1 MIVMSY
7 FPSSRWRTLCWCVL
21 QVSPVVWMGG
31 VSPALASAQLPNN
44 LPASEPDVPSQNQPI
59 ARSSRLTLL
68 SAPSPTAP
76 ELLPGEHYELSGKPI
91 TQILHPLKLT
101 QAITIPSSAQPPIDR
116 RLPTTPAPSPNPIS
130 PPQPLQSAPNTQTEE
145 TSQRLCSTSNSDAS
159 QTSPGTIIVD
169 QFKFY
174 KDSKDKLLSSEE
186 LKSWGFNEIVKP
198 CLGQKLQMDT
208 LVDIASRIAKE
219 FAKKGYR
226 TSGAVVVIPDE
237 TQENKRG
244 RVYIRI
250 IEGKLTE
257 INVNLVTAENEKGE
271 ITPINR
277 PPLAGYVRSRLKLA
291 QQQPLNIDKLQ
302 EALQLLQF
310 DSDAILES
318 VRGRLSAGVNPGES
332 ILDVSVTPKKRTL
345 GFALT
350 TDNNRVPSVGSM
362 QRRVTIKEANLLG
375 FGDSLSIGYNNSNG
389 SNTWDMGYVLPLT
402 PRNTTLSFN
411 YSRSN
416 SAVIE
421 APFDDLDGDGKT
433 GDIRSSSQSYE
444 ISLRHPLFRQIARPR
459 PVDEELKGEAKK
471 ADEERAK
478 KEEERGS
485 VFREFAVGLTGSLRD
500 SRTSLLDIPFPLSPG
515 ADDNGFSRIFALRI
529 FQEFT
534 QQDAREVLFLRSQ
547 FNLGLNAL
555 GSTINIPIAGL
566 NDVVPDSRFL
576 SWQGQA
582 LWTRRLGTD
591 RQKAPLLTVR
601 ANMQLA
607 DRALVSSEQ
616 LSIGGFGT
624 VRGYRQDVVQSDNG
638 MVATIELQQPFASIG
653 KSNQGIFSVIPFVD
667 YGMGWNSA
675 GKAPSPNALLSTG
688 LGLKFQYEQ
697 FTARLDWGIPL
708 ISVPSKGSTWQ
719 DKGIHFSLQWNGF

>member
-1 MIVMSY
+1 MIVMPY
-7 FPSSRWRTLCWCVL
+7 FPDSRWRTLRWCAL
-21 QVSPVVWMGG
+21 QISPIIWMGG
-31 VSPALASAQLPNN
+31 VSSAIASTQLPN
-44 LPASEPDVPSQNQPI
+44 DVPTSSPDAPSQTQPS
-59 ARSSRLTLL
+59 ARFSRLTSL
-68 SAPSPTAP
+68 SALTPAAP
-76 ELLPGEHYELSGKPI
+76 ELFPSEHYELSGKPI
-91 TQILHPLKLT
+91 AQTLHPIELA
-101 QAITIPSSAQPPIDR
+101 QAITIPPSVQPPIDR
-116 RLPTTPAPSPNPIS
+116 PVVPTPKPSPSPIA
-130 PPQPLQSAPNTQTEE
+130 PPQPLQLAPTKQTEE
-145 TSQRLCSTSNSDAS
+145 TSQPLCPSSNSDAS
-159 QTSPGTIIVD
+159 QTESGTIFVEE
-169 QFKFY
+169 FKFY
-174 KDSKDKLLSSEE
+174 KDSKADQLTSEE
-186 LKSWGFNEIVKP
+186 LKPWGFEGLVKP
-198 CLGQKLQMDT
+198 CLNQKLRIDK
-208 LVDIASRIAKE
+208 LVDISTRIAQE

-226 TSGAVVVIPDE
+226 TTGAVVFIPE
-237 TQENKRG
+237 KTQKNSRG
-244 RVYIRI
+244 AVYIRI

-257 INVNLVTAENEKGE
+257 INVNLMTAENDKGE
-271 ITPINR
+271 TTPINR

-291 QQQPLNIDKLQ
+291 QQQPLNVDKLL

-310 DSDAILES
+310 DSDAILAS
-318 VRGRLSAGVNPGES
+318 VRGRLSSGVNPGES
-332 ILDVSVTPKKRTL
+332 ILDVVVTPKKRTL

-362 QRRVTIKEANLLG
+362 QRRVMVKESNLLG
-375 FGDSLSIGYNNSNG
+375 FGDSLSIGYNNSKG
-389 SNTWDMGYVLPLT
+389 SNAWDMGYVLPLT

-444 ISLRHPLFRQIARPR
+444 ISLRHPLFRHIARPKIAN
-459 PVDEELKGEAKK
+459 EELKGEEKK

-515 ADDNGFSRIFALRI
+515 ADDNGFSRIFALRF

-534 QQDAREVLFLRSQ
+534 QQDAREVLFFRSQ

-566 NDVVPDSRFL
+566 NDAVPDSRFL

-607 DRALVSSEQ
+607 DRGLVSSEQ
-616 LSIGGFGT
+616 FSIGGFGT

-638 MVATIELQQPFASIG
+638 MVATIELQQLFASIG

-667 YGMGWNSA
+667 YGMGWNST
-675 GKAPSPNALLSTG
+675 GKAPSPNALLSAG
-688 LGLKFQYEQ
+688 LGLKFQYER
-697 FTARLDWGIPL
+697 FTARLDWGFPL
-708 ISVPSKGSTWQ
+708 ISVPSKGTSWQ